1 MAEEK
6 KSTGEEQAPGTSK
19 PEEAAKKSTAKST
32 SAVKG
37 KAGTTKAAS
46 TKKTTT
52 AKAPAKAVQRVKQTA
67 QQVEQVEEIQLK
79 EEKRMSQEAL
89 GMVETRGLVAS
100 IEAADTM
107 LKAANVVLVGTEKI
121 GSGLVTIM
129 VRGDVGAVKSAV
141 ESGAEAAGRLGEL
154 VATHV
159 IPRPHND
166 VEKILPQVK

>member
-6 KSTGEEQAPGTSK
+6 KPTGQEKKTDSSKAAGT
-19 PEEAAKKSTAKST
+19 AKKS
-32 SAVKG
+32 
-37 KAGTTKAAS
+37 TTKAAS
-46 TKKTTT
+46 TKKTTKTAT
-52 AKAPAKAVQRVKQTA
+52 AKAPVKTVQRVKKTA
-67 QQVEQVEEIQLK
+67 QKAEQITETIHK
-79 EEKRMSQEAL
+79 EEKRMAQEAL

-121 GSGLVTIM
+121 GSGLVTVM

-159 IPRPHND
+159 IPRPHTD
-166 VEKILPQVK
+166 VEKILPHIE

>member
-6 KSTGEEQAPGTSK
+6 KPTGQEKKEASSKAAGT
-19 PEEAAKKSTAKST
+19 AKKS
-32 SAVKG
+32 
-37 KAGTTKAAS
+37 TTKAAS
-46 TKKTTT
+46 TKKTTKTAT
-52 AKAPAKAVQRVKQTA
+52 AKAPAKTVQRVRKTTQKA
-67 QQVEQVEEIQLK
+67 EQITETIHK
-79 EEKRMSQEAL
+79 EEKRMAQEAL

-100 IEAADTM
+100 IEAADAM

-121 GSGLVTIM
+121 GSGLVTVM

-141 ESGAEAAGRLGEL
+141 ETGADAAGSLGEL

-166 VEKILPQVK
+166 VEKILPHID